1 VTSEFLVGAAR
12 SGKSRHASELAA
24 ETGDRVIVVATAI
37 AGDAETRAR
46 IARHRVDRPT
56 EWTTV
61 EEPYDLANAVR
72 RHAADGTVVI
82 VDCLTMWLA
91 NLHYGVDPPTDRER
105 ELDDLV
111 AVLDGP
117 PGRVVVISNEIGA
130 GVVPADPESRAFV
143 DDLGRLNQRVAAACD
158 RVTLLAVGLPLVL
171 KDTR

>member
-12 SGKSRHASELAA
+12 SGKSRHASTLAA
-24 ETGDRVIVVATAI
+24 ESGDRVIVLATAV
-37 AGDAETRAR
+37 AGDAEIRAR
-46 IARHRVDRPT
+46 IARHRADRPT

-61 EEPYDLANAVR
+61 EEPYDLAAAIR

-91 NLHYGVDPPTDRER
+91 NLHYGTERPLNRESALD
-105 ELDDLV
+105 ELV
-111 AVLDGP
+111 TVLDGL

-130 GVVPADPESRAFV
+130 GVVPADPPSRAFV
-143 DDLGRLNQRVAAACD
+143 DDLGRLNQRVAEVCD

-171 KDTR
+171 KDMR